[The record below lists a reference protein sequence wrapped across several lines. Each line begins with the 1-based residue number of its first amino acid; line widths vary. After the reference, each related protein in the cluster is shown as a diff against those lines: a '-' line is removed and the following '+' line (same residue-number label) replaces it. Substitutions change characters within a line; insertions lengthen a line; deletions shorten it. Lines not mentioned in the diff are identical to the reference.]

1 MCCGQ
6 GGSRQADP
14 QTPPVDRPSWTV
26 TYPDGVVAVKM
37 SIIAAKLAAG
47 RVPGATVTGNMITD
61 TGSAL

>member
-1 MCCGQ
+1 
-6 GGSRQADP
+6 
-14 QTPPVDRPSWTV
+14 V